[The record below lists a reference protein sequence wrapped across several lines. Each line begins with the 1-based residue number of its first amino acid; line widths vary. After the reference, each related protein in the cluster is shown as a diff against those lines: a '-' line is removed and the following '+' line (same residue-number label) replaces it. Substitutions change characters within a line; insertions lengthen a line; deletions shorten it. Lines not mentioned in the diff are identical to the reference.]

1 MGVSPIRHPMSSDS
15 ILPSSFRDPS
25 GFLFRAGG
33 DLYRQINQSYRDDYN
48 FLITS
53 GLYQALVEEGLLIP
67 HQDADISLVGGD
79 NAYKVIRPEKIPF
92 ISYPYEWCFS
102 QLKDAALATLK
113 IQKIALGKG
122 MSLKDASAYNIQ
134 FLRGKPILIDTLSF
148 ARYREG
154 EPWVA
159 YRQFCQHF
167 LAPLSLA
174 AHTDIRLSRLLREY
188 IDGIPLDLAS
198 RLLPLKTRFAFGLL
212 SHIHLHGR
220 SQVRH
225 SADRARPASRRRV
238 SLLALRGLIDSLES
252 TVRRLCWNPAGTEW
266 AEYYED
272 TNYSAAA
279 MADKKERIAA
289 FLEEAKPRTVW
300 DLGGNTGDFSRLV
313 AERGAFAVCFDVDP
327 AAVEK
332 CYLREGGEGSGR
344 LLPLVMDLTT
354 PSPSLG
360 WAGRERDSLAR
371 RGPCDL
377 VMALALVHH
386 LAISNNVPLPMI
398 VSYLADLG
406 EWLIV
411 EFVPEEDSQVQR
423 LLETRDDIF
432 GDYNEKGFR
441 SALAR
446 RFEVVRRSAIRD
458 SRRSVYL
465 CRAKSGGKIDRE

>member
-1 MGVSPIRHPMSSDS
+1 MPSDS

-33 DLYRQINQSYRDDYN
+33 DLYRRINQSYRDDYD
-48 FLITS
+48 FLISS

-67 HQDADISLVGGD
+67 HQDADISLAGGD

-102 QLKDAALATLK
+102 QIKDAALATLK

-134 FLRGKPILIDTLSF
+134 FRNGRPVLIDTLSF

-167 LAPLSLA
+167 LAPLALM
-174 AHTDIRLSRLLREY
+174 AHTDVRLSRLLREF

-198 RLLPLKTRFAFGLL
+198 RLLPIRTRFRFGLL
-212 SHIHLHGR
+212 SHVHLHGR
-220 SQVRH
+220 SQIRH
-225 SADRARPASRRRV
+225 AADVARPVPRRRV
-238 SLLALRGLIDSLES
+238 NLLFLRGLIDSLES
-252 TVRRLCWNPAGTEW
+252 AVRRLCWNPAGTEW

-289 FLEEAKPRTVW
+289 FLEEAKPQTVW
-300 DLGGNTGDFSRLV
+300 DLGGNTGEFSRLV
-313 AERGAFAVCFDVDP
+313 AERGSFAVCFDVDP

-332 CYLREGGEGSGR
+332 CYRGAKQRRDGR
-344 LLPLVMDLTT
+344 LLPLVMDLTS
-354 PSPSLG
+354 PSPDLG
-360 WAGRERDSLAR
+360 WAGKERESLDR

-377 VMALALVHH
+377 AMALALVHH

-398 VSYLADLG
+398 AEYFAGLG
-406 EWLIV
+406 RWLIV
-411 EFVPEEDSQVQR
+411 EFVPKEDSQVQR
-423 LLETRDDIF
+423 LLRTREDVF
-432 GDYNEKGFR
+432 PGYHR
-441 SALAR
+441 SAFEEAFGTFFDIRRAVPLEGSAR
-446 RFEVVRRSAIRD
+446 IL
-458 SRRSVYL
+458 YL
-465 CRAKSGGKIDRE
+465 MACKRKPDR